1 MPDQFFY
8 TAVKLGTVLLQN
20 KLRLL
25 GVEHRMIRIMC
36 WLRLVNRVLSNYL
49 REKVEVVVKTEDI

>member
-8 TAVKLGTVLLQN
+8 AAVKLGTVLLQN

-25 GVEHRMIRIMC
+25 GVEHRMIRMMC
-36 WLRLVNRVLSNYL
+36 WLRLVNRVSSNYL

>member
-25 GVEHRMIRIMC
+25 GVEHRMIRMMC
-36 WLRLVNRVLSNYL
+36 WLRLVNRVSSNYL